1 MIETIKRQLVRIQ
14 KGEFTHAQITV
25 MGHGLLGIFQ
35 QFTICSS
42 PSAQEDAE
50 FFLRMMSNH
59 AAPHHA
65 RREFAR
71 QCWEIL
77 IEEGGINEKKVD
89 ESGEPRSGQ
98 FLTESPDDIPF

>member
-1 MIETIKRQLVRIQ
+1 MLEAIKRQLVRIQ
-14 KGEFTHAQITV
+14 GGELTHAQITV

-35 QFTICSS
+35 EFTICSS

-50 FFLRMMSNH
+50 FFVRMLTNH
-59 AAPHHA
+59 SAPHHA

-77 IEEGGINEKKVD
+77 IEERGINEKKSMNPENLD
-89 ESGEPRSGQ
+89 
-98 FLTESPDDIPF
+98 PDNF

>member
-14 KGEFTHAQITV
+14 KGEFSHAQITV
-25 MGHGLLGIFQ
+25 MSHGLLGIFQ

-50 FFLRMMSNH
+50 FFLRLLTNH
-59 AAPHHA
+59 SAPHHA
-65 RREFAR
+65 RKEFAR

-77 IEEGGINEKKVD
+77 IEEGGISEKKVD
-89 ESGEPRSGQ
+89 ESGEPTGEFS
-98 FLTESPDDIPF
+98 TENPDDIPL